1 MPKFMIVGSYT
12 NEGAKGFAKEGG
24 AARRA
29 AAAKAAESVGGKLEA
44 MYYAFGEN
52 DFYVVLELPDAAAA
66 TAISVAANLSGA
78 VMSKTVVLM
87 TPEEIDAALKKH
99 VQYRAPGG

>member
-24 AARRA
+24 TARREAVVKA
-29 AAAKAAESVGGKLEA
+29 AASVGGKLDA

-52 DFYVVLELPDAAAA
+52 DFYVVLDLPDAAAA
-66 TAISVAANLSGA
+66 TAVSLAANVSGA
-78 VMSKTVVLM
+78 VHSRTVVLM
-87 TPEEIDAALKKH
+87 TPEEVDAALKKH
-99 VQYRAPGG
+99 V

>member
-1 MPKFMIVGSYT
+1 M
-12 NEGAKGFAKEGG
+12 
-24 AARRA
+24 
-29 AAAKAAESVGGKLEA
+29 L
-44 MYYAFGEN
+44 
-52 DFYVVLELPDAAAA
+52 DLPDAAAA